1 MSNNTIAI
9 VLYGIGR
16 GGDLCKHSIERNVL
30 DHLPSSYNVHVLEVR
45 DDIEYI
51 DNNRS
56 EEKGEVD
63 VKSFYFEL
71 SDKYIINAFNEEVFL
86 KWNKSQ
92 KYIDIHKDDYQSNKN
107 LLKQLYL
114 LRYAYDKLKKMPEL
128 PQYVI
133 SLRDDIL
140 WTSPLKSE
148 NAFAFIEQ
156 FPNSYFTSCYY
167 WNGGISERFFISNF
181 DVASLIMNRFKHIDS
196 YFRHMDKLSYVERKG
211 LNAEWLNRYIIEKYG
226 IEVVSQKIITPR
238 VRIGSRVKK
247 DNLLPRPW
255 RLGCYCRAQ
264 LSRFRF
270 SIWKFTKWF
279 KIW

>member
-1 MSNNTIAI
+1 MKDMLKLAVQTYNKIAKIYSERTYPKIVQFQSKDSTTILNGSLI
-9 VLYGIGR
+9 
-16 GGDLCKHSIERNVL
+16 
-30 DHLPSSYNVHVLEVR
+30 LPP
-45 DDIEYI
+45 
-51 DNNRS
+51 
-56 EEKGEVD
+56 
-63 VKSFYFEL
+63 
-71 SDKYIINAFNEEVFL
+71 
-86 KWNKSQ
+86 
-92 KYIDIHKDDYQSNKN
+92 DYQSNKN